1 MDTSRWPAIDHLTM
15 GASRGPCQL
24 ASAGPGNRRVGPQA
38 EASRKA
44 HRSPANHPARLGGCK
59 MSAHLEHHLGLPAL
73 RIRSAAVS
81 GWIAV
86 RRTAIVRAAC
96 TEPRDSVRPA
106 HRTDWCSKR
115 PLPSKRAAAHPRSRR
130 ERRASDH
137 CGRLSRSNGLYR
149 PCTSMRMRQWSLGP
163 QASTAFWAVT
173 VTRSAI
179 DREANTKSSC
189 RVAPAGPCC
198 SVW

>member
-1 MDTSRWPAIDHLTM
+1 M

-24 ASAGPGNRRVGPQA
+24 ASAGPGNRLRVGP
-38 EASRKA
+38 RLK
-44 HRSPANHPARLGGCK
+44 HRGRLTV
-59 MSAHLEHHLGLPAL
+59 LP
-73 RIRSAAVS
+73 RNIRRGSAAARCRRTWRTTWAYGPS
-81 GWIAV
+81 GFGPLRYLVGSRFVGPQSFARPAPNGGTQSDRRTERIGGANDRSLRGGLRLTLEAADDGVPLIIAV
-86 RRTAIVRAAC
+86 DARARTVY
-96 TEPRDSVRPA
+96 
-106 HRTDWCSKR
+106 
-115 PLPSKRAAAHPRSRR
+115 
-130 ERRASDH
+130 
-137 CGRLSRSNGLYR
+137 RL
-149 PCTSMRMRQWSLGP
+149 CTSMRMRQWSLGP